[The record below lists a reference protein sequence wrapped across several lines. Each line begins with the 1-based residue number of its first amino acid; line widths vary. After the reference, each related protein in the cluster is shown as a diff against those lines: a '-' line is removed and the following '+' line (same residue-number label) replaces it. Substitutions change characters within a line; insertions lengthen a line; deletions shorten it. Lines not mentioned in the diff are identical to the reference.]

1 MRLELKPFG
10 VKVIVIEPAGI
21 RTEWSAIAADNLRKT
36 SSDTAYAAQAEKAAA
51 ILELADHKAFS
62 SPTKVVAK
70 KIGKAATV
78 RHPLT
83 RYPTGKG
90 AGMILFTRW
99 LLPARAFDGVIQTAF
114 RLASKLARP
123 TGR

>member
-1 MRLELKPFG
+1 MRLELEPFG
-10 VKVIVIEPAGI
+10 IKVVVIEPAGI
-21 RTEWSAIAADNLRKT
+21 RTEWAAIAADNLRKT
-36 SSDTAYAAQAEKAAA
+36 SSDTAYAGQAEHAAA
-51 ILELADHKAFS
+51 ILELADRKAFS

-70 KIGKAATV
+70 KIAKAATV

-90 AGMILFTRW
+90 AGMILFVRW
-99 LLPARAFDGVIQTAF
+99 LLPARAFDAVIQTAF
-114 RLASKLARP
+114 ALAAKVARP